1 MSQLAKFGHAV
12 QGVKKLSTSWN
23 QSGSFGRDIS
33 SVDDS
38 GSSQSANERNGNI
51 VDHISN
57 STGINKTVFRGC
69 KERYIKTIKYHKVQ
83 KLESMC
89 R

>member
-57 STGINKTVFRGC
+57 
-69 KERYIKTIKYHKVQ
+69 
-83 KLESMC
+83 
-89 R
+89 